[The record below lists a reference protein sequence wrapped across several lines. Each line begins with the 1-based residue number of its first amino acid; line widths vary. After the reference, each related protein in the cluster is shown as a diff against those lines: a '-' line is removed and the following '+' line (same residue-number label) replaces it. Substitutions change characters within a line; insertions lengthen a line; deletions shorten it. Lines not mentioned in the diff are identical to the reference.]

1 MKTVTTALANH
12 YASGSTSIAYLLR
25 LIRPDGQVHGFTSA
39 LDSVQIDGVLYSSAQ
54 GLDVSSLSLTAGL
67 AVDNLEMTTLDD
79 GSLFKQNEVFGGVWR
94 NTRFTIARY
103 NFASPSDGL
112 EVLMVGTIGEVTIS
126 DGYVRLELRGLQ
138 APLQQT
144 IGQVVSITCRA
155 RLGDALCRV
164 NLAPLTFSGTVSTVA
179 NRREFTSTSL
189 SQAEHFFTE
198 GRLTFT
204 SGSCQGFSHKVKYSS
219 GASVQLQLPTPSDF
233 AVGDTFTIVAGCRKR
248 FIEDCTNRFANA
260 LNFQGEPHIPGV
272 DGITQ

>member
-12 YASGSTSIAYLLR
+12 YASGTTSIAYLLR
-25 LIRPDGQVHGFTSA
+25 LIRSDGQVYGFTSA
-39 LDSVQIDGVLYSSAQ
+39 LDSIEIEGVLYSSAQ

-79 GSLFKQNEVFGGVWR
+79 GSLFKLDEVFGGVWR
-94 NTRFTIARY
+94 NTRFTISRY
-103 NFASPSDGL
+103 NFTSPSDGL
-112 EVLMVGTIGEVTIS
+112 EIVMAGTIGEMTIS

-138 APLQQT
+138 AALQQT
-144 IGQVVSITCRA
+144 IGQVVSITCRS
-155 RLGDALCRV
+155 RLGDALCKV
-164 NLAPLTFSGTVSTVA
+164 NLAPLTLTGSVSTIA
-179 NRREFTSTSL
+179 NRREFSSTSL

-204 SGSCQGFSHKVKYSS
+204 SGSCKGFTHKVKYSNGS
-219 GASVQLQLPTPSDF
+219 NVQLQLPTPSDF
-233 AVGDTFTIVAGCRKR
+233 SVGDAFTIVAGCRKR
-248 FIEDCTNRFANA
+248 FTEDCTNRFSNA

>member
-112 EVLMVGTIGEVTIS
+112 EVLMAGTIGEVTIS

-189 SQAEHFFTE
+189 SQAEHYFTE

-219 GASVQLQLPTPSDF
+219 GANVQLQLPTPSDF

-248 FIEDCTNRFANA
+248 FTEDCTNRFANA

>member
-1 MKTVTTALANH
+1 MKIVTTALANH

-112 EVLMVGTIGEVTIS
+112 EVLMAGTIGEVTIS

-204 SGSCQGFSHKVKYSS
+204 SGPCQGFSHKVKYSS
-219 GASVQLQLPTPSDF
+219 GANVQLQLPTPSDF

-248 FIEDCTNRFANA
+248 FTEDCTNRFANA

>member
-54 GLDVSSLSLTAGL
+54 GLDVSSLSLTTGL

-112 EVLMVGTIGEVTIS
+112 EVLMAGTIGEVTIS

-164 NLAPLTFSGTVSTVA
+164 DLAPLTFSGTVSTVA

-189 SQAEHFFTE
+189 SQAEHYFTE

-204 SGSCQGFSHKVKYSS
+204 SGPCQGFSHKVKYSS
-219 GASVQLQLPTPSDF
+219 GANVQLQLPTPSDF

-248 FIEDCTNRFANA
+248 FTEDCTNRFANA

>member
-112 EVLMVGTIGEVTIS
+112 EVLMAGTIGEVTIS

-164 NLAPLTFSGTVSTVA
+164 DLAPLTFSGTVSTVA

-204 SGSCQGFSHKVKYSS
+204 SGPCQGFSHKVKYSS
-219 GASVQLQLPTPSDF
+219 GANVQLQLPTPSDF

-248 FIEDCTNRFANA
+248 FTEDCTNRFANA

>member
-79 GSLFKQNEVFGGVWR
+79 GSLFKQNEVFGGVWS

-112 EVLMVGTIGEVTIS
+112 EVLMAGTIGEVTIS

-164 NLAPLTFSGTVSTVA
+164 DLAPLTFSGTVSTVA

-204 SGSCQGFSHKVKYSS
+204 SGPCQGFSHKVKYSS
-219 GASVQLQLPTPSDF
+219 GANVQLQLPTPSDF

-248 FIEDCTNRFANA
+248 FTEDCTNRFANA

>member
-112 EVLMVGTIGEVTIS
+112 EVLMAGTIGEVTTS

-204 SGSCQGFSHKVKYSS
+204 SGPCQGFSHKVKYSS
-219 GASVQLQLPTPSDF
+219 GANVQLQLPTPSDF

-248 FIEDCTNRFANA
+248 FTEDCTNRFANA

>member
-1 MKTVTTALANH
+1 MKTITNTLATH

-25 LIRPDGQVHGFTSA
+25 LIRTDGQVYGFTSA
-39 LDSVQIDGVLYSSAQ
+39 IDGLELEGVVYSSAQ
-54 GLDVSSLSLTAGL
+54 GLDVSSLTLAAGL
-67 AVDNLEMTTLDD
+67 SVDNLEMTTLDD

-103 NFASPSDGL
+103 NFASPSDGV
-112 EVLMVGTIGEVTIS
+112 EILMEGTIGEVTIS
-126 DGYVRLELRGLQ
+126 DGYVRLEMRGLQ
-138 APLQQT
+138 AALQQT

-164 NLAPLTFSGTVSTVA
+164 DLAPLTFTGTVSTVA

-189 SQAEHFFTE
+189 SQAEQYFTE

-204 SGSCQGFSHKVKYSS
+204 SGPCKGFSHKVKYSS
-219 GASVQLQLPTPSDF
+219 GASVQLQLPTPTDF

-248 FIEDCTNRFANA
+248 FTEDCTNRFANA
-260 LNFQGEPHIPGV
+260 LNFQGEPHLPGV
-272 DGITQ
+272 DGISQ

>member
-112 EVLMVGTIGEVTIS
+112 EVLMAGTIGEVTTS

-189 SQAEHFFTE
+189 SQAEHYFTE
-198 GRLTFT
+198 GLLTFT
-204 SGSCQGFSHKVKYSS
+204 SGPCKGFSHKVKYSS
-219 GASVQLQLPTPSDF
+219 GANVQLQLPTPSDF

-248 FIEDCTNRFANA
+248 FTEDCTNRFANA